1 MDNVQQRV
9 KALTETRAQVW
20 EEAKGFLEDLK
31 GDEMTA
37 EQRTQWDAYNE
48 RIDTLGSEA
57 DSLLERHQR
66 ETEAAKVREAQTEA
80 FGREPEERQERTN
93 WNQRIRDWAAGRE
106 QMRYSDGEGNI
117 NGFRTNV
124 TRVMK
129 ERELARQ
136 GATPDEIRALA
147 WDTGD
152 VASAVPTLFDRSLY
166 EVLEENIAGL
176 RMPTTRL
183 VTESGASMEFPRVD
197 SHAIATQVSGQGTA
211 LAGTD
216 PGFDKLTL
224 TPVKYAELI
233 EVANEVISDNGVD
246 IISFLARDLGRAL
259 GRRVNQAMMTAT
271 GGMTTSVTVGSG
283 GTISTGGTLIDP
295 TYEHLV
301 NLLYSVNDSYRNNS
315 AAWLFRDSTAGTIR
329 KLRDGAGG
337 TEGAPIWAPM
347 VTTGISGQRQPD
359 VLLGFPLYTDAN
371 VASLASNAKIGF
383 FGDWSAFYSRFVG
396 DPVVERNDSALFT
409 TDEVAFRGKW
419 RYAGG
424 FQDLTA
430 VNLLKRS
437 V

>member
-1 MDNVQQRV
+1 MDNVQQRI

-20 EEAKGFLEDLK
+20 EEAKGFLEGLK
-31 GDEMTA
+31 GEEMTV
-37 EQRTQWDAYNE
+37 EQRTQWDRFNE

-66 ETEAAKVREAQTEA
+66 ETEAAAVREAQSAA
-80 FGREPEERQERTN
+80 FGREPEERQERDD
-93 WNQRIRDWAAGRE
+93 WNQRIRDWAAGRAA
-106 QMRYSDGEGNI
+106 MRYDDGDGVT

-124 TRVMK
+124 MRVAR

-136 GATPDEIRALA
+136 GASPDEIRALA
-147 WDTGD
+147 WDTGN

-166 EVLEENIAGL
+166 EVLEENIAAL
-176 RMPTTRL
+176 RMPTTRI
-183 VTESGASMEFPRVD
+183 VTESGASMEFPRVTA
-197 SHAIATQVSGQGTA
+197 HAIATQVSGQGTT

-216 PGFDKLTL
+216 PTFDKLTL
-224 TPVKYAELI
+224 TPTKYAELI

-246 IISFLARDLGRAL
+246 IVSFLARDLGRAV
-259 GRRVNQAMMTAT
+259 GRRVNTALI
-271 GGMTTSVTVGSG
+271 TSMVGAVTVGSG
-283 GTISTGGTLIDP
+283 GTVATGGTLIDP

-301 NLLYSVNDSYRNNS
+301 NLLYSVNDSYRNSS

-337 TEGAPIWAPM
+337 TEGAPIWSPSVM
-347 VTTGISGQRQPD
+347 TGIAGQRQPD
-359 VLLGFPLYTDAN
+359 MLLGFPVYTDPG
-371 VASLASNAKIGF
+371 VASLASNAKIAF
-383 FGDWSAFYSRFVG
+383 FGDWSAFYTRLVG

-419 RYAGG
+419 RAAGG
-424 FQDLTA
+424 YQDLTA

-437 V
+437 VS